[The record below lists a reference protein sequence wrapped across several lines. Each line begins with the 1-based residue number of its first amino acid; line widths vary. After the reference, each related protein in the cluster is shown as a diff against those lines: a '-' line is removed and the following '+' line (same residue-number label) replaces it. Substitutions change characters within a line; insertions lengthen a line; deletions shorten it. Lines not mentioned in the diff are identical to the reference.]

1 MNLVRAWRARQITNH
16 RDKDARKKLA
26 RELAGFTTTN
36 DLIELSA
43 LLERYD
49 DAETADIRRLVNWS
63 PAA

>member
-1 MNLVRAWRARQITNH
+1 MTTTNFVHAWRERQTAR
-16 RDKDARKKLA
+16 DARKKLA
-26 RELAGFTTTN
+26 KELSAFTTTN

-49 DAETADIRRLVNWS
+49 DADTADIRRLVDWS

>member
-1 MNLVRAWRARQITNH
+1 MNLVHTWRERQTANH

-26 RELAGFTTTN
+26 KELAGFTTTN

-49 DAETADIRRLVNWS
+49 DAETADIRRLVDWS
-63 PAA
+63 RAA